1 LAYHRGLEAVFVGP
15 LTKNRF
21 LQIGA
26 GCFLC
31 KQLDYDFF
39 GGDEGRIINNHFGV
53 WHGYG
58 FAKTAPASLLFI

>member
-1 LAYHRGLEAVFVGP
+1 VAADSASHVIVDELVGLFLAITWMDYLAYHRGLEAVFVSP

-31 KQLDYDFF
+31 KQLVYGFF
-39 GGDEGRIINNHFGV
+39 GG
-53 WHGYG
+53 
-58 FAKTAPASLLFI
+58 